1 MNSPPGKITKRG
13 FVMTGGGAKGL
24 YEAGVINAFHLCGME
39 FDVITG
45 SSIGAINALFFA
57 EYLLR
62 KKQLPPEE
70 RADPERAIEALDPL
84 VRAFQQAW
92 WRLPE
97 AGIIDDGEEG
107 PLGQLKNDLSR
118 ANLDLPLL
126 VRLGW
131 WWSDPNRWDVPPLS
145 VWPHFLRLGREL
157 VARLGDGHELFKILK
172 REKHG
177 PVEAMFRAYLA
188 RFGIEQSLVPEEPN
202 ILRDYFTTPQVP
214 LSLAHLTGERTASG
228 DPQTLIEADRTF
240 REYWEEGIDVRLTRA
255 NYRTG
260 RLELS
265 AFTPIDDFIT
275 YLESRDA
282 ARNLTLGS
290 SRLVLPGNP
299 NAINAAIASG
309 RFPGVFAPFPIT
321 DIYLEGDDAQQE
333 PENALLYQILR
344 LGLGAPEVREA
355 LYPHYVAS
363 NPQSD
368 SQALAYIFE
377 RLYPYW
383 IDLPIPRIDD
393 TYIDGGAIDNTP
405 TNSAVD
411 AIREAIDIRSHSRR
425 DYNLD
430 LYVVFLHSEPD
441 PGTAKTVAD
450 PALYQIVTRTLKIQG
465 AAKLTSDAGV
475 VNTINRFGNHGE
487 ELGRQLRLL
496 LDSVRQTLDGL
507 AETMD
512 ADAVETVQQALL
524 QQLRSLAAAHGLE
537 TPESDDLHALLQGL
551 DHRSQELLSRRL
563 PLNVT
568 PVEIYPDDMQL
579 ETLQFTE
586 RLGFRSDKAIEAMT
600 MGCYNTMWRL
610 RRFLESKEAS
620 TSLDEVD
627 QRALQLA
634 RKWMG
639 FAEWPRSEGE
649 AEALEVNW
657 RCQRTRCVFHAMHCR
672 HGRRVQR
679 VARISVSQ
687 AA

>member
-1 MNSPPGKITKRG
+1 MNQPAAKITKRG

-45 SSIGAINALFFA
+45 SSIGAINAIFFA

-62 KKQLPPEE
+62 KKRLPAEE
-70 RADPERAIEALDPL
+70 RDDPERAIEALDPL

-97 AGIIDDGEEG
+97 AGIIDDSEDG
-107 PLGQLKNDLSR
+107 PLGQLKNDLIR

-131 WWSDPNRWDVPPLS
+131 WWSDPNRWDVPPLR

-157 VARLGDGHELFKILK
+157 VERLGDGRELFNVFK
-172 REKHG
+172 REQHG
-177 PVEAMFRAYLA
+177 PVEAMLRAYLS
-188 RFGIEQSLVPEEPN
+188 RFGIEQSLVPATPN
-202 ILRDYFTTPQVP
+202 TLRDYFTTPQPP
-214 LSLAHLTGERTASG
+214 LTLEHLNG
-228 DPQTLIEADRTF
+228 DRPTLGNAQTLIEAQRTF

-265 AFTPIDDFIT
+265 AYTPIDDFIT
-275 YLESRDA
+275 YLEGRDA
-282 ARNLTLGS
+282 TRELTLGS

-321 DIYLEGDDAQQE
+321 EIYPESDDAQRE

-344 LGLGAPEVREA
+344 RGLDAPEVREA

-363 NPQSD
+363 NAQSD
-368 SQALAYIFE
+368 REALAYIFE

-383 IDLPIPRIDD
+383 TDLPFPRIDD

-411 AIREAIDIRSHSRR
+411 AIREAIDLRARSRR

-430 LYVVFLHSEPD
+430 LYVVFLHSEPN
-441 PGTAKTVAD
+441 PGTAKTTTN

-475 VNTINRFGNHGE
+475 VTTINRFGNHGE
-487 ELGRQLRLL
+487 ELGRQLQLL
-496 LDSVRQTLDGL
+496 LQSVRQTLDSL
-507 AETMD
+507 AETVD
-512 ADAVETVQQALL
+512 AGVVALVEDTLLQQLQALADARGLGTPAGDDLQALL
-524 QQLRSLAAAHGLE
+524 QELDDRS
-537 TPESDDLHALLQGL
+537 
-551 DHRSQELLSRRL
+551 RELLSRRL

-586 RLGFRSDKAIEAMT
+586 RLGFRSEKAIEAMT

-610 RRFLESKEAS
+610 RRHLESKEAS
-620 TSLDEVD
+620 ASLDEVD
-627 QRALQLA
+627 ERALQLA

-639 FAEWPRSEGE
+639 FKEWPRSEKE
-649 AEALEVNW
+649 SEALEGNW
-657 RCQRTRCVFHAMHCR
+657 QCQRTRCAFHPMHCR
-672 HGRRVQR
+672 HGRRARR
-679 VARISVSQ
+679 VARISISQ
-687 AA
+687 VA